1 MPALPWI
8 NHRQRPLYRWPAA
21 ISKTMA
27 RIEEKIAEI
36 ADPALRQAID
46 GEVKALKKN
55 KQFGLVFETHSP
67 EIVPMPRVPVKRD
80 ATVAK
85 KAGKLTEVWQ
95 VVRLQGDTAELV
107 RDGVDGKP
115 VHDTASVDSLLVVRR
130 MAEPI
135 FPALQPVDSVHNGPS
150 DAPHHILIE
159 ADNYHALQLLTYAYA
174 GKVDCIY
181 IDPPYNTGARDWKYN
196 NDYVDSA
203 DQWRHSKWLTFMEK
217 RLQLAKRLLNQ
228 QTGVLIVTI
237 DEHEVHHLGCL
248 LSELF
253 PDFYRQMVTI
263 VVNPKGVTQGRFSR
277 VEEYALFCFAKG
289 AFVKGLTDDLLTS
302 ENDGGGNSKNPRWK
316 GLLRSGTNARRLD
329 RHKMFFP
336 VLIDAD
342 RNAIVGA
349 GDFLPLDQTPDL
361 DAKIDG
367 YYAAWPIRTD
377 GTFGNWGVGPAS
389 LRLLIEKGYVSLGG
403 FDEKRNTW
411 GITYLS
417 KKLQKQIETGAIQ
430 ILEFN
435 RVKNAVSVEYAEA
448 RERQIK
454 SVWHRSTHDAGAY
467 GADVL
472 KAVFGEGRKFSF
484 PKSIYAVRDAL
495 AAVVRDKPNAL
506 VADFFAGSGTT
517 LNAVNLL
524 NATDDGQRQCILVTN
539 NEVSEEEARGM
550 AAQGLRPGDPV
561 WIEAGICRSITWPRN
576 KFTILGKRDD
586 GTFLTG
592 EYQTG
597 LTASKEKGRNIR
609 QLGFADGNVMTLP
622 QRKQLAALIPALPQ
636 SKLEAKAPWF
646 LDENLPVSVLW
657 DVHQAEA
664 WLDELAD
671 ADHLTD
677 IYVVT
682 TENRL
687 FTALSKTIKE
697 TLGPMIVDEQ
707 DKRPIAAGFP
717 ANLDYF
723 KLDFL
728 EPSAVA
734 LGRQF
739 EGILPILWMMAGSR
753 GPCPLTPENGYA
765 HLHWLIPEAN
775 PFAVLMRETRFR
787 EFQTKLTARPDLTH
801 IFLVTNS
808 DKAFHDMKT
817 DLPDHLTLTQ
827 LYKSYLDNFKINTQQ
842 V

>member
-1 MPALPWI
+1 
-8 NHRQRPLYRWPAA
+8 
-21 ISKTMA
+21 MA

-46 GEVKALKKN
+46 EEVKALKKN

-67 EIVPMPRVPVKRD
+67 EVVPMPRVPVKRD

-150 DAPHHILIE
+150 GAPHHILIE

-217 RLQLAKRLLNQ
+217 RLTLCMRLLKS
-228 QTGVLIVTI
+228 TGILVITI
-237 DEHEVHHLGCL
+237 DDYEFHHLRCL
-248 LSELF
+248 LESPQFGNTVDLGVACIRNNPGGRATQNGMAVNHEYAIFIGRTSDASIGRLPRTAEQLSRYGCNDEDGPFEWVNFRKHGADSERADR
-253 PDFYRQMVTI
+253 PKQFYPIYVTGSSI
-263 VVNPKGVTQGRFSR
+263 RVPKMDWNEKTKSWEKIDAPRKSEVPVWPIGQRGEEKAWSWGSERVSSDLLQLEARATKKKGIQIYVKSR
-277 VEEYALFCFAKG
+277 VSQDEGRLPG
-289 AFVKGLTDDLLTS
+289 TWWDSTS
-302 ENDGGGNSKNPRWK
+302 YSSNE
-316 GLLRSGTNARRLD
+316 SGT
-329 RHKMFFP
+329 K
-336 VLIDAD
+336 V
-342 RNAIVGA
+342 
-349 GDFLPLDQTPDL
+349 
-361 DAKIDG
+361 
-367 YYAAWPIRTD
+367 
-377 GTFGNWGVGPAS
+377 
-389 LRLLIEKGYVSLGG
+389 
-403 FDEKRNTW
+403 
-411 GITYLS
+411 
-417 KKLQKQIETGAIQ
+417 LQKI
-430 ILEFN
+430 F
-435 RVKNAVSVEYAEA
+435 
-448 RERQIK
+448 
-454 SVWHRSTHDAGAY
+454 DASNPF
-467 GADVL
+467 D
-472 KAVFGEGRKFSF
+472 F
-484 PKSIYAVRDAL
+484 PKSLYAVKDCLRAASIDRNKTAL
-495 AAVVRDKPNAL
+495 IV
-506 VADFFAGSGTT
+506 DFFAGSGTT
-517 LNAVNLL
+517 LNAVNLF
-524 NATDDGQRQCILVTN
+524 NATDGGQRQCILVTN
-539 NEVSEEEARGM
+539 NELSEAR
-550 AAQGLRPGDPV
+550 AQDLSAQGLRPGDPA
-561 WIEAGICRSITWPRN
+561 WDAAGICNTVTWPRN

-586 GTFLTG
+586 GTVLDG

-597 LTASKEKGRNIR
+597 RAVSKEKARNIR
-609 QLGFADGNVMTLP
+609 QLGFAEGRTLTLP
-622 QRKQLAALIPALPQ
+622 QRKQLAALMPSLPQ
-636 SKLEAKAPWF
+636 SKLVAGAPWF
-646 LDENLPVSVLW
+646 LDEDLPVSVLW
-657 DVHQAEA
+657 DVQQAEA
-664 WLDELAD
+664 WLEELSE

-682 TENRL
+682 TENKL
-687 FTALSKTIKE
+687 FTALAKTIKE
-697 TLGPMIVDEQ
+697 TLGSLTVEEDE
-707 DKRPIAAGFP
+707 KRPMADGFP

-723 KLDFL
+723 KLEFL

-739 EGILPILWMMAGSR
+739 EGILPILWMMAGSS
-753 GPCPLTPENGYA
+753 GPCPQTPENGYA

-808 DKAFHDMKT
+808 DKAFHDMKA
-817 DLPDHLTLTQ
+817 DLPDHLTVTQ
-827 LYKSYLDNFKINTQQ
+827 LYKSYLDNFKINTNQ

>member
-1 MPALPWI
+1 
-8 NHRQRPLYRWPAA
+8 
-21 ISKTMA
+21 MA

-46 GEVKALKKN
+46 EEVKTLKKN

-67 EIVPMPRVPVKRD
+67 EVVPMPRVPVKRD

-135 FPALQPVDSVHNGPS
+135 FPALQPVDSVHNGPPG
-150 DAPHHILIE
+150 APHHILIE

-217 RLQLAKRLLNQ
+217 RLQLAERLLK
-228 QTGVLIVTI
+228 TDGVLIVTI
-237 DEHEVHHLGCL
+237 DEHEVHNLGVL
-248 LSELF
+248 LQQTLHRAR
-253 PDFYRQMVTI
+253 DIQMVTI
-263 VVNPKGVTQGRFSR
+263 VMNTAGSMSPGKFSR
-277 VEEYALFCFAKG
+277 AEEYAFFCFYGAAKP
-289 AFVKGLTDDLLTS
+289 LPMRTDLLS
-302 ENDGGGNSKNPRWK
+302 EAV
-316 GLLRSGTNARRLD
+316 SGTQFWFPLFRSRGLNDRPSRRPNLVY
-329 RHKMFFP
+329 P
-336 VLIDAD
+336 IAIDPESL
-342 RNAIVGA
+342 RVVGTGRSLKQRVID
-349 GDFLPLDQTPDL
+349 GDLSGDL
-361 DAKIDG
+361 DAWLPDPMETIDG
-367 YYAAWPIRTD
+367 YPLVWPVLDSGEVST
-377 GTFGNWGVGPAS
+377 WQVSSAS
-389 LRLLIEKGYVSLGG
+389 LP
-403 FDEKRNTW
+403 
-411 GITYLS
+411 
-417 KKLQKQIETGAIQ
+417 KLQEEGFVRVRKSTSDNGPRAFSIQYVKSGNRKKVVSGEVEIIGREPGGAYMLQ
-430 ILEFN
+430 GGA
-435 RVKNAVSVEYAEA
+435 RSSVP
-448 RERQIK
+448 K
-454 SVWHRSTHDAGAY
+454 STWKVATHDARQY
-467 GADVL
+467 GTTML
-472 KAVFGEGRKFSF
+472 RNILGSTSF
-484 PKSIYAVRDAL
+484 TYPKSPYATADAL
-495 AAVVRDKPNAL
+495 RSVLSDRQDAL
-506 VADFFAGSGTT
+506 VLDFFAGSGTT
-517 LNAVNLL
+517 LQSTLML
-524 NATDDGQRQCILVTN
+524 NNEDGGSRRCILVTN
-539 NEVSEEEARGM
+539 NEIPNEATSALSSAGFT
-550 AAQGLRPGDPV
+550 PGDDK
-561 WIEAGICRSITWPRN
+561 WEMSGICRAVTWPRN

-586 GTFLTG
+586 GTVLDG

-597 LTASKEKGRNIR
+597 RIVSKEKGRNIR
-609 QLGFADGNVMTLP
+609 QLGFAEGNAMTLP

-636 SKLEAKAPWF
+636 SKLEARAPWF
-646 LDENLPVSVLW
+646 LDDDLPVSVLW
-657 DVHQAEA
+657 DVQQAEA

-671 ADHLTD
+671 AEHLTD
-677 IYVVT
+677 VYVVT

-687 FTALSKTIKE
+687 FTALSKKIKE
-697 TLGPMIVDEQ
+697 MLGPLFVEEDEKQ
-707 DKRPIAAGFP
+707 PMANGFA

-753 GPCPLTPENGYA
+753 GTCPLTPENGYA
-765 HLHWLIPEAN
+765 HLHWLIPDVN

-787 EFQTKLTARPDLTH
+787 EFQARLTARPDLTH

-808 DKAFHDMKT
+808 DKAFHDMKA
-817 DLPDHLTLTQ
+817 DLPDHLTVTQ